1 MATVMI
7 NGRHKAAVREGLM
20 RVVTG
25 TIEFSSRGDADIIKI
40 TDDVAEAVQYL
51 VRFYRNYHSARFV
64 DARLVIRLAHSPTDA
79 ELATLNTEFADI
91 VLRGALE
98 TIEPTQPEIND
109 NDHLDLARLAF
120 RFDRHSWAR
129 LHVLIEALNELPSLG

>member
-1 MATVMI
+1 TFWRQWRDFIA
-7 NGRHKAAVREGLM
+7 GS
-20 RVVTG
+20 
-25 TIEFSSRGDADIIKI
+25 IECDGYTSPGDLDLVKI

-79 ELATLNTEFADI
+79 ELATLNSEYADI

-109 NDHLDLARLAF
+109 DDQLDLARLAF

-129 LHVLIEALNELPSLG
+129 LHVLIDALNELPSLG